1 MKILALLLILFC
13 SCSKSITTNDVS
25 SNRLKWISTKAV
37 NYEFT
42 LQISCYCTDERRGPH
57 LIKVS
62 NDKIISVNN
71 LPYDVTKTGPLMTI
85 DELIAYIKT
94 SIDKN
99 PYIKKVEYNSVLG
112 YPEHVYFDFA
122 KEIAD
127 EEVGFEITN
136 FKINS

>member
-1 MKILALLLILFC
+1 LKW
-13 SCSKSITTNDVS
+13 VS
-25 SNRLKWISTKAV
+25 SKPI

-42 LQISCYCTDERRGPH
+42 LQISCYCPIERLGPH

-71 LPYDVTKTGPLMTI
+71 LPYDITKTGPLMTI

-94 SIDKN
+94 SLDKN

-112 YPEHVYFDFA
+112 YPEHVFFDFA

-127 EEVGFEITN
+127 EEIGFEITN